1 MSGALTRV
9 FWRVWCTCRCDIC
22 IDVITKLIPELVA
35 GKRVVELC
43 TLGDQLID
51 AGVAGIYNNPKR
63 KVDSK
68 GVAFPTCIS
77 INNCV
82 GHFSPLKDD
91 TTVLKDGDVV
101 KMYVSSALHFLTALF
116 LFHRFNGIGF
126 NSKSRRNGTQA
137 Q

>member
-1 MSGALTRV
+1 MN
-9 FWRVWCTCRCDIC
+9 
-22 IDVITKLIPELVA
+22 IDVINKLIPELVA

-51 AGVAGIYNNPKR
+51 AGVAVIYNNPKR

-77 INNCV
+77 VNNCV

-101 KMYVSSALHFLTALF
+101 KMYVSLSISH
-116 LFHRFNGIGF
+116 
-126 NSKSRRNGTQA
+126 
-137 Q
+137 